1 LVLAG
6 WIGAALIPGGAWAQ
20 AAAGAG
26 KGGSVQPAAAPA
38 PTRSLDIWEF
48 VVEGNSVLEETAIDA
63 AVEPFLGP
71 QKTAEDVDKARAA
84 LEDIY
89 RKRGYKT
96 VSVAI
101 PRQTVVN
108 GVVHLQVVETRIEHL
123 NVVGSRYH
131 SIDRIKEQAPSMA
144 EGGVPDFNQV
154 QKDIVAL
161 NMETDRKV
169 TPSLKAGATP
179 GTVDIDLVVDD
190 HLPLHGSLELNNRKS
205 EDTSELRSTASLS
218 YDNLWQLGHSLSV
231 SFQTAPEH
239 PADAIVLYGSYLAP
253 FAGTP
258 FSLLLNG
265 INSNSNVATI
275 GGTDV
280 IGKGQ
285 VGGFRIVYLFPGS
298 EQAYRTLT
306 FGADYKHFDN
316 VTALGGDSFASP
328 ITYYPITIDF
338 SEVDRHPS
346 SILQGDVSATFASIK
361 LGSTTPSLENNRYN
375 ARGEQLSFKANLGW
389 TQDLPHAVET
399 YLHLSGQFSN
409 QPLVTNEQFTAGGW
423 DTVRGYLEAEAL
435 GDTGY
440 TGTFELRSPLLSD
453 TAAGGSKNQLLKDF
467 RLFGFVDGAQ
477 LRVNQPLPG
486 TQNRY
491 ALWSAGAGANFLLFG
506 FLNGAVDWADPFL
519 NGPATRAWS
528 SRVLFRVWA
537 SF

>member
-1 LVLAG
+1 MDKTAR
-6 WIGAALIPGGAWAQ
+6 AATA
-20 AAAGAG
+20 
-26 KGGSVQPAAAPA
+26 SAP
-38 PTRSLDIWEF
+38 PVSNHSLDIWEF
-48 VVEGNSVLEETAIDA
+48 VVDGNSVLDETAIDA

-71 QKTAEDVDKARAA
+71 QKTAGDVDEARAA
-84 LEDIY
+84 LEGAY

-96 VSVAI
+96 VAVAI

-108 GVVHLQVVETRIEHL
+108 GVVHLQVIETRIARL
-123 NVVGSRYH
+123 NVVGSQYH

-144 EGGVPDFNQV
+144 EGGVPDFNKV

-161 NMETDRKV
+161 NMEPDRKV

-218 YDNLWQLGHSLSV
+218 YDNLWQLGHSFSA

-258 FSLLLNG
+258 FSLLFNG
-265 INSNSNVATI
+265 INSNSNVATV

-285 VGGFRIVYLFPGS
+285 VGGFRVVYLFPGS
-298 EQAYRTLT
+298 DIAYRTLT
-306 FGADYKHFDN
+306 LGADYKHFN
-316 VTALGGDSFASP
+316 NITALGGSSFASP
-328 ITYYPITIDF
+328 ITYYPFTVDF

-346 SILQGDVSATFASIK
+346 SILQGDISATFASIK
-361 LGSTTPSLENNRYN
+361 LGSTTNGLRNNRYDT
-375 ARGEQLSFKANLGW
+375 RGEQLSFKANLSW
-389 TQDLPHAVET
+389 TWDLPHAVET

-440 TGTFELRSPLLSD
+440 DGSFELRSPPLLGD
-453 TAAGGSKNQLLKDF
+453 LTVGKGNYRLFRDF

-491 ALWSAGAGANFLLFG
+491 ALWSAGVGGNFLLFG
-506 FLNGAVDWADPFL
+506 FLNGAIDWADPFL
-519 NGPATRAWS
+519 DGPATRAWS
-528 SRVLFRVWA
+528 GRVLFRAWA